1 MHHRW
6 VMTSRGRRRSLCILS
21 CKHWR
26 WLFLLAQTILAP
38 ANHSTILLVA
48 RCHVRFTE
56 LSSSDPVLRPQR
68 SDSCRPSHCL
78 VYSNLKSTV
87 HSPEC
92 PHSVRTMKITS
103 FLSKPCRA
111 SRLRRRAWFI
121 SQLDLYYTVPINAT
135 TTLSH
140 PLPPGIATAWPPN
153 TRLG

>member
-68 SDSCRPSHCL
+68 SDSCVPSHCL
-78 VYSNLKSTV
+78 VYSSLKSTV
-87 HSPEC
+87 HSPEI
-92 PHSVRTMKITS
+92 PS
-103 FLSKPCRA
+103 LSAHHEDHQLPFQTLQGKPLEKARMVYFTIGFAYCN
-111 SRLRRRAWFI
+111 
-121 SQLDLYYTVPINAT
+121 VPINAT

-140 PLPPGIATAWPPN
+140 PPSPAAWPPN